1 MVLKNSSSLV
11 GMNLMIMSLFAA
23 VILMYFTFE
32 FVYSFLISSEII
44 FKNATS
50 NSELSTDVNKNT
62 SRLETD
68 TKTHIDKENTSKNER
83 KKLWPLNKV
92 VVRLKFT
99 KFHQVSNSSFCPL
112 ASLFY
117 HNHRN

>member
-1 MVLKNSSSLV
+1 MELAKLLLKVIYLVLLYGIIFMILKNSSSLV

-44 FKNATS
+44 FKNETS
-50 NSELSTDVNKNT
+50 NSEPSTDVNKNK

-68 TKTHIDKENTSKNER
+68 TKTHIDKENTSKN
-83 KKLWPLNKV
+83 
-92 VVRLKFT
+92 KFVMDHSH
-99 KFHQVSNSSFCPL
+99 KFVQDNIFG
-112 ASLFY
+112 
-117 HNHRN
+117 